1 VQSKRNYQLPELLLP
16 ELLLPELL
24 LPELLLPE
32 MVEPF
37 HPYQLLRFSTVR
49 R

>member
-1 VQSKRNYQLPELLLP
+1 VQSKRNYQLP

-37 HPYQLLRFSTVR
+37 HPYQLLIFSTVR